1 MEVNETLMY
10 EVNWSHFVTL
20 IVKDFFAD
28 RYHLVPTVESRR
40 RRAGIALG
48 QQFGELVFFPAP
60 VSYTDQQKRSRVL
73 ALSRQCDRQLARH
86 QSARSL
92 DREGSLRRRPAFL
105 RGRIESLA
113 LFGNEEAPVHAEPNN
128 NARRKLDGCHL
139 KRSHSILYRRRRRSG
154 DK

>member
-48 QQFGELVFFPAP
+48 QQFGELVFFAALVSYRICIGCGARFGIGAP
-60 VSYTDQQKRSRVL
+60 VIVRDRGSRIIK
-73 ALSRQCDRQLARH
+73 A
-86 QSARSL
+86 
-92 DREGSLRRRPAFL
+92 L
-105 RGRIESLA
+105 RGS
-113 LFGNEEAPVHAEPNN
+113 VQHQ
-128 NARRKLDGCHL
+128 
-139 KRSHSILYRRRRRSG
+139 
-154 DK
+154 